1 MSQTVTLQRVL
12 RSTPEQVYRAF
23 LEPEALAK
31 WLPPH
36 GFTGQVHELQPEVG
50 GRYRMSFTHH
60 ASGARHSFGGEYLEL
75 VPNEK
80 LRYTARFEDPCL
92 PGEMQTTITLRALA
106 SGVELVAVQEGIP
119 QAIPL
124 DGCHLGWQA
133 SLQLLTLLV
142 EAETSSGN

>member
-1 MSQTVTLQRVL
+1 MNTQTVRLHRIL
-12 RSTPEQVYRAF
+12 RSTPDQVYRAF
-23 LEPEALAK
+23 LEPDAWAK

-36 GFTGQVHELQPEVG
+36 GFTGQVHELQARVG

-80 LRYTARFEDPCL
+80 LRYTARFEDPGL
-92 PGEMQTTITLRALA
+92 PGEMQTTITLRAVP

-119 QAIPL
+119 QVIPL
-124 DGCHLGWQA
+124 DGCYLGWQA
-133 SLQLLTLLV
+133 SLQLLALLV
-142 EAETSSGN
+142 EGEGSA